1 LRIVLPHD
9 FRGSFAQRL
18 ISLLADSENRRKL
31 LSEGGHDMKV
41 IAFAS
46 DNGGMG
52 KSTAAVNL
60 ACAATEDGFEVAILD
75 LEDPQASARRGARI
89 RKKKSCLRGLRQK
102 PASRV
107 ISKIAS
113 VNSVPE
119 LTA

>member
-1 LRIVLPHD
+1 MI
-9 FRGSFAQRL
+9 SRL
-18 ISLLADSENRRKL
+18 ISLLADSENRRKF
-31 LSEGGHDMKV
+31 LSEEDDMKV